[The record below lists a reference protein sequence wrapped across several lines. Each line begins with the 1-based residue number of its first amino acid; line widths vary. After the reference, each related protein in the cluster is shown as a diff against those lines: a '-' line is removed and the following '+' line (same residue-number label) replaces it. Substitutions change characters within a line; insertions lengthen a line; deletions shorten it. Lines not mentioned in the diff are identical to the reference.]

1 MHDDVS
7 PLRREFKHTMCM
19 IRDQKAAW
27 EKHMQE
33 SRPHLSSVLTL
44 SEILSSCVAAKL
56 VASDLVSRYPDIRQR
71 VMRKVENELLEEKAK
86 LENTVKL
93 LKRAQNMLSGAC
105 QKALHAYEEQRQ
117 GLRVEDICLRTET
130 EPSIADMVE
139 WVMDA
144 ERHFSSQYPFEALN
158 LLRVSLQLLRHCC
171 LNLGYSVCARE
182 FLLENMSLGEN
193 FAAQKFAREWTD
205 DESMLAV
212 LNEMLC
218 TASFLMEAKD

>member
-1 MHDDVS
+1 MAVGPSMHDEVS
-7 PLRREFKHTMCM
+7 PLRRELKHAMCM

-27 EKHMQE
+27 EKHMEE

-56 VASDLVSRYPDIRQR
+56 VSSNLVSRYPDIRQR
-71 VMRKVENELLEEKAK
+71 VIRKVENELLEEKSK

-144 ERHFSSQYPFEALN
+144 ERHFSS
-158 LLRVSLQLLRHCC
+158 H
-171 LNLGYSVCARE
+171 VCARE

-205 DESMLAV
+205 DASMLAV